1 MPKEK
6 DDKYSEACIRN
17 ICFYERIKDFNPAD
31 NNLKGL
37 KLADAKHKIG
47 VRASDSHWDER
58 INKLLK

>member
-1 MPKEK
+1 MPREK

-17 ICFYERIKDFNPAD
+17 ICLYESIKYSNPD
-31 NNLKGL
+31 KLKGM

-58 INKLLK
+58 INKLIH